1 MNKEELNLSMKDKEL
16 PLPEIEEEIQN
27 FNSKKKFEN
36 ILEVNYWQKEH
47 MLSVKNLSAKII
59 IRYLQPK

>member
-27 FNSKKKFEN
+27 QKKNSK
-36 ILEVNYWQKEH
+36 IYW
-47 MLSVKNLSAKII
+47 
-59 IRYLQPK
+59 R